1 MNNHL
6 KRLISRLSRIWTD
19 GKKETESAGS
29 DRAELGRTGERLAEK
44 FLKKLGYK
52 IVEKNFRTK
61 FGELDIIAKDK
72 KCIVFVE
79 VKTRKDDSF
88 GVPQEAVTDFKQEHL
103 ALAAMIYIK
112 AHLLRSD
119 YRFDI
124 IAIQGG
130 KIEHIKNAFAPSGF
144 TV

>member
-1 MNNHL
+1 MIKYLNCLVSLLN
-6 KRLISRLSRIWTD
+6 RIRTG
-19 GKKETESAGS
+19 GKKDAGPGVNK
-29 DRAELGRTGERLAEK
+29 RAELGREGESIAEN
-44 FLKKLGYK
+44 FLKQNRYK
-52 IVEKNFRTK
+52 ILEKNFRTK

-72 KCIVFVE
+72 KCVVFVE

-88 GVPQEAVTDFKQEHL
+88 GAPQSAVTGFKQENL
-103 ALAAMIYIK
+103 ALAAMVYIK
-112 AHLLRSD
+112 KKVLRSD

-124 IAIQGG
+124 IAIQDG